1 VVSGSLK
8 NSIGAFDRVF
18 DFLFVV
24 AAFAAARADPMRPP

>member
-8 NSIGAFDRVF
+8 NSMGLFDRVF

-24 AAFAAARADPMRPP
+24 AAFAAARCDPSRPP